1 MPQEAEPTAMVGEPM
16 KVTFVRSGRRAGA
29 RVQEWRS
36 EATGRV
42 HEVLEARS
50 DRPGADLRL
59 GDAGYLWF
67 RGGRVH
73 VTAAPAAPSGRGPE
87 RRVARADVSR
97 ARPALRRRGP
107 RGRWTRWLLPLALLV
122 AVLWQLLAGGGR

>member
-1 MPQEAEPTAMVGEPM
+1 RPTTPPPAGSPRRFARRSQITGGSASAASEARMPQEAEPTAMVGKPM

-73 VTAAPAAPSGRGPE
+73 VTAAPAAPSGRG
-87 RRVARADVSR
+87 
-97 ARPALRRRGP
+97 
-107 RGRWTRWLLPLALLV
+107 
-122 AVLWQLLAGGGR
+122 